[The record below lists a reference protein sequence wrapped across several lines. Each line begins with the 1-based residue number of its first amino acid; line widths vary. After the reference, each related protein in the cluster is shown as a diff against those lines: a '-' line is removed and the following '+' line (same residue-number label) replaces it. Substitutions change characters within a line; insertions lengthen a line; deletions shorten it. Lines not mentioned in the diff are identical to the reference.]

1 MSIDLH
7 RVAPR
12 RSAIVLLTALC
23 LVVPAFLG
31 LTSSATAA
39 GGSAAYDRSINE
51 GTCDL
56 LGRAYTKGAGCS
68 RTRCVAGAQLFRKVF
83 GAEACQLKGQGD
95 YGFVST
101 IDYRTCAALG
111 RRWIRQ
117 VNFCASYPDRSVTA
131 VYDAPQCRGARSVYV
146 RNTEAD
152 GFYDECLT
160 PARVNELVGFARTA
174 GSDLTAEASLRSGV
188 QCEHRPAASYVD
200 GRCVSDPG
208 SVPAKGGVL
217 MVGDSLTW
225 RGSDE
230 LGKMRRTF
238 TLDGE
243 PARQISELQGRLDYY
258 VSGHGQPTGL
268 IIALG
273 AVPPPANYGKSDLA
287 RTVKS
292 VPRST
297 KIMFVLPYAALP
309 SGKTS
314 PRTTKIGGW
323 MKAIA
328 KSRGRACVA
337 PWPSFVVSHRGL
349 LQDGVHVKHSQEKTW
364 AKFIDQQWGR
374 C

>member
-1 MSIDLH
+1 MSILQ
-7 RVAPR
+7 RLAPR
-12 RSAIVLLTALC
+12 RSVVVALTALC
-23 LVVPAFLG
+23 LALPAYLG
-31 LTSSATAA
+31 VTSSASAA
-39 GGSAAYDRSINE
+39 GGSAGYDRTLSAGN
-51 GTCDL
+51 CDL
-56 LGRAYTKGAGCS
+56 LGRVYVKGAGCS
-68 RTRCVAGAQLFRKVF
+68 RTKCLDGKLWRKVY
-83 GAEACQLKGQGD
+83 GAEACQLNGQGD

-101 IDYRTCAALG
+101 IDFRTCAALG

-131 VYDAPQCRGARSVYV
+131 VYDAPQCVGARSVYV

-152 GFYDECLT
+152 GYFDECLT
-160 PARVNELVGFARTA
+160 PARVDELAEFARSSGT
-174 GSDLTAEASLRSGV
+174 SLTAEASLRSSI
-188 QCEHRPAASYVD
+188 QCAERPATSYVD
-200 GRCVSDPG
+200 GRCVADPG

-225 RGSDE
+225 RGTDE
-230 LGKMRRTF
+230 LGKKRRTF

-243 PARQISELQGRLDYY
+243 PARRISELQGRIDYY

-273 AVPPPANYGKSDLA
+273 AVPPPAGYGKSDLA

-297 KIMFVLPYAALP
+297 KIMFVMPYAALP

-314 PRTTKIGGW
+314 PRTTKIGTW
-323 MKAIA
+323 MRGIA
-328 KSRGRACVA
+328 KSRGKACTA
-337 PWPSFVVSHRGL
+337 DWPRFVLSHRGL
-349 LQDGVHVKHSQEKTW
+349 LQDGVHVKIPQEKLW
-364 AKFIDQQWGR
+364 ANFISDQWGR